1 MEPTYCT
8 RASAIR
14 PVSCTA
20 ICSLCARM
28 ALRMAGAPSACRMPL
43 LHKPLPQAC
52 IATTVQQA
60 VSVATCLG
68 AALIAATSAPEPSAS
83 PNALKLIVSRSCEWP
98 DPVGLREVCGEV
110 VEGRPLS
117 RLADTAMTATPAR
130 PMASPRLLL
139 RLLLLVRLS
148 RLLDLVRAQFVS
160 APPKPPPKNSL
171 AWGHLW
177 TGR

>member
-83 PNALKLIVSRSCEWP
+83 PNALKPIVSRSCEWP
-98 DPVGLREVCGEV
+98 EPVGLREVCGEV

-117 RLADTAMTATPAR
+117 RLADTAVTATPAR

-160 APPKPPPKNSL
+160 APPKS
-171 AWGHLW
+171 
-177 TGR
+177 